1 MIENNIESV
10 AIPGISSGIFGY
22 PLDKAATVIC
32 KTTMLFIL
40 QNKSEMEGKQII
52 FWNIDDDTVIILK

>member
-22 PLDKAATVIC
+22 PLDKAARDIC
-32 KTTMLFIL
+32 KATKSFIL
-40 QNKSEMEGKQII
+40 QNKSEMEGKQIV
-52 FWNIDDDTVIILK
+52 FWNFDDKTVIILK